1 MNDRVHPTVSDLDAA
16 ALPDDFDPFAAGE
29 VERVVPTTEAQR
41 EVWLADQLGRD
52 ASLAYNESAS
62 LHFRGAIDRE
72 AMQVAL
78 LALAARHEA
87 LRATI
92 GPDGNELLI
101 GAEPRLPLEWLDL
114 RGLAPQDTT
123 ARLEAVRQLAVET
136 PFDLGQGPLIRA
148 TLASTGD
155 DGHELVLTAHHV
167 VCDGWSLGVLSHDLM
182 QLYRA
187 ARADGPTTLPPA
199 PSFGEHALADS
210 SAELRAQREADERY
224 WLAVH
229 QGGGTPLELP
239 CDRARP
245 AGTRSFASRREDL
258 LLDASLSKA
267 VRTLSAR
274 HGCSLFATLFGS
286 YAALLARLSGSIDLT
301 IGVPAAGQ
309 AAAGLDGLVGHCIN
323 LLPVRLQVDLDAGAA
338 PLLAAARSAVLDAY
352 EHQQCTLGSLLQKL
366 QLPRDPSR
374 LPLVSVMFNLD
385 SAIPENSLSEP
396 GLSVRVRGN
405 PRSFEN
411 YELFLN
417 VSQIDETLQLECQYN
432 TGLFDAATVQ
442 RWLGLYVEA
451 LARLVADDSQP
462 LVQALAPTLTE
473 RALLAQFNASDAEH
487 DRTQRVD
494 ALIAAQAAATPDATA
509 VLSGNRRLSYRELMQ
524 RADALAVTLRQQGVG
539 PGELVGISCS
549 RSEHMLVALLGVLR
563 SGAGYVPLDPSFP
576 AERLEFMSRDA
587 KLRFVATDAGVE
599 GEWKFPAAEAI
610 AVDALAAVD
619 APPAVV
625 SGSSDDVAYVIYTSG
640 STGQPKGVRVPHR
653 SVVNFLHSMRGR
665 PGLRGSDRLVAVT
678 TLSFDIAVLELLLPL
693 STGATIVLASR
704 DETVDGH
711 ALRSLV
717 ETQAAT
723 VMQATPS
730 TWRLLI
736 DAGWRGSATF
746 KALVGGE
753 ALPADL
759 ARALLDRCG
768 ELWNMYGPTETTVWS
783 SCGRVQAPEQGIDIG
798 TPIANTRFDVVDTQ
812 MRLLPLGAVGELLIA
827 GEGVTLGYLDRPQLS
842 AERFIADPLGAPGA
856 WRYRTGDL
864 GRWRNDG
871 TLECL
876 GRIDHQIKLR
886 GYRIELGDIEGNLA
900 THPQVQR
907 ALAVTRE
914 FGAGDVR
921 LVAYVVPQGEAPDT
935 ATLRSHLAALLPE
948 YMVPQHFVV
957 IDRIPLLPNGKI
969 DRRALPAPQAAT
981 TAVPRSPRT
990 RTPTQQL
997 VADTMEKVLALP
1009 GLGDDDNFFQLGGH
1023 SLLATQ
1029 LANALGRAA
1038 GMRVPLRVIFE
1049 APTVAQ
1055 LAAWVEA
1062 RSAEAATAAAPVPL
1076 APPEPADRAAD
1087 ESPTAPLSLMQQ
1099 RLWFLDQL
1107 EPGRVIYNTPSAH
1120 RLSGPLDRAALER
1133 SFNAMIE
1140 RQPILRTALVA
1151 GTDGEPVQQVEPRL
1165 TISLPVVE
1173 DFSALPPAQRE
1184 ELLLARMQALV
1195 AEPIGLGTAPLFR
1208 HALYKLADDEHVLF
1222 FMPHHAI
1229 WDGWSFDLFYEEMAQ
1244 LYGAFASGGTP
1255 ALAPL
1260 PTTYAAFAR
1269 GQQQWLQSAELN
1281 EQLAHWKQRLA
1292 DLPEPLALPTDR
1304 SRPARASGEGSTQW
1318 VSCPKALADAARQ
1331 FGREADATLY
1341 MTLLAAYALLLS
1353 RLSGQHDLVI
1363 GTPVRGRNAS
1373 ELEKVMGFFVNALP
1387 LRLRLRPEAS
1397 FRELVAQVRET
1408 VLDAFSA
1415 PDVPFEHL
1423 VRELHV
1429 PRDESRSPIYQAF
1442 FSFQDARQRIRQW
1455 GALKQEQVLLFQP
1468 GTAED
1473 LGLWFLEHDGGL
1485 TGGLSYSTDLFEA
1498 GTAERFG
1505 ERFGVLLAAAL
1516 ASPDR
1521 RIDELELA
1529 TPAEQAMLS
1538 RAGIGASLTLPP
1550 AATVTTLIDAQV
1562 QRTPQADAV
1571 VGLDETLGYDELDR
1585 RAHQLAH
1592 ALRARGVGRG
1602 ALVGL
1607 CLERT
1612 PAMLVAQLAV
1622 LRAGAAYVPLDPAYP
1637 SQRLEDM
1644 AQDAGLALLLSDA
1657 ASLQSLAW
1665 PRQQTLLLDID
1676 AGSIA
1681 RQPDTA
1687 LAPDAALDAR
1697 PEDPAYVIYTSG
1709 STGRPK
1715 GVVLPHRAV
1724 VNFLLAMQ
1732 REPGMREGDRIVAVT
1747 TLSFDIAVLELLL
1760 PLSVGATV
1768 VLASRDDTGDG
1779 HALRALLESSDAN
1792 LMQATPS
1799 MWRLLLDAGWAGRPG
1814 FRALVGGEA
1823 LPADLAATLLQRC
1836 AALWNMYGPTET
1848 TVWSSCWRVEAEASA
1863 ISIGRPIAN
1872 TTIRVLDA
1880 RQAPCPVGVAG
1891 EICIGGAGVADGYL
1905 KRPELT
1911 AERFVDDPLASG
1923 QRIYRTGD
1931 LGRWRADGLL
1941 EHLGRLDAQV
1951 KLRGHRIELGEIEA
1965 QLAAHPGVARAVCA
1979 VREAQPGDL
1988 RLVAYVVPRE
1998 TMPPA
2003 AELREHL
2010 RAVLPEYMLP
2020 QHVIAIAAVPLLPNG
2035 KVASRQ
2041 LPGIDAAVGDSATR
2055 DFAAPQSDAERT
2067 MAEIWQGLL
2076 GVARVGRGD
2085 NFFDLGGHS
2094 LLAMRAVVEIE
2105 RRLGVR
2111 LGVRRLIFE
2120 TLAQVAAS
2128 PQDEPPAVAAPA
2140 PAPEAPASAGWLGRV
2155 VKGLRG

>member
-1 MNDRVHPTVSDLDAA
+1 MNDRVHPIVGALDDNVAE
-16 ALPDDFDPFAAGE
+16 DFDPFAGGE

-62 LHFRGAIDRE
+62 LHFRGPLDRE
-72 AMQVAL
+72 AMQIALVAMVT
-78 LALAARHEA
+78 RHEA

-92 GPDGNELLI
+92 GPDGGELLI
-101 GAEPRLPLEWLDL
+101 GAEPRLPLEFLDL
-114 RGLAPQDTT
+114 RGLAPADATT
-123 ARLEAVRQLAVET
+123 RVEAVRQLAVET

-148 TLASTGD
+148 TLVSTGD
-155 DGHELVLTAHHV
+155 AAHELVLTAHHV
-167 VCDGWSLGVLSHDLM
+167 VCDGWSLGVLAHDLM

-187 ARADGPTTLPPA
+187 ALDDAPTTLAPA
-199 PSFGEHALADS
+199 PSFAEHALADG
-210 SAELRAQREADERY
+210 SAEMRAQREADERY

-229 QGGGTPLELP
+229 QGGGTPLDLP

-258 LLDASLSKA
+258 LLDPTLAKA
-267 VRTLSAR
+267 VRALSAR
-274 HGCSLFATLFGS
+274 LGCSLFATLFGT
-286 YAALLARLSGSIDLT
+286 YAALLARLSGSTDLT

-323 LLPVRLQVDLDAGAA
+323 LLPVRLQLDLDAAAA

-385 SAIPENSLSEP
+385 SAIPESSLSDP
-396 GLSVRVRGN
+396 TLSVRVRGN

-417 VSQIDETLQLECQYN
+417 VSQIDDTLQLECQYN

-451 LARLVADDSQP
+451 LNRLVADEAQP
-462 LVQALAPTLTE
+462 LAQLLAPTLTE
-473 RALLAQFNASDAEH
+473 RALLAQFNASEAEH

-494 ALIAAQAAATPDATA
+494 ALIAAQAAATPEAIA
-509 VLSGNRRLSYRELMQ
+509 VVSGERRISYRVLMQ
-524 RADALAVTLRQQGVG
+524 RADALAAALRQHGVG

-549 RSEHMLVALLGVLR
+549 RSEHMLVALVGVLR
-563 SGAGYVPLDPSFP
+563 AGAGYVPLDPSFP
-576 AERLEFMSRDA
+576 AERLDFMSRDA

-599 GEWKFPAAEAI
+599 GDWKFPAAQPI
-610 AVDALAAVD
+610 AVDALAPVE
-619 APPAVV
+619 APVAPV
-625 SGSSDDVAYVIYTSG
+625 SGRVDDVAYVIYTSG

-653 SVVNFLHSMRGR
+653 SVVNFLHAMRAR
-665 PGLRGSDRLVAVT
+665 PGLQATDRLVAVT

-693 STGATIVLASR
+693 SSGATIVLASR

-711 ALRSLV
+711 ALRALIDA
-717 ETQAAT
+717 QAAT

-736 DAGWRGSATF
+736 DAGWRGGPAF

-783 SCGRVQAPEQGIDIG
+783 SCGRVHAPELGIDIG
-798 TPIANTRFDVVDTQ
+798 TPIANTRFDVVDAQ

-827 GEGVTLGYLDRPQLS
+827 GEGVTLGYLDRPELS
-842 AERFIADPLGAPGA
+842 ADRFIADPVGAPGA
-856 WRYRTGDL
+856 LRYRTGDL
-864 GRWRNDG
+864 GRWCNDG

-914 FGAGDVR
+914 FAAGDVR
-921 LVAYVVPQGEAPDT
+921 LVAYVVPQGEAPD
-935 ATLRSHLAALLPE
+935 AAELRRHLAALLPD

-969 DRRALPAPQAAT
+969 DRRALPAPQAVGA
-981 TAVPRSPRT
+981 AAPRPSRA
-990 RTPTQQL
+990 RTPLQQL
-997 VADTMEKVLALP
+997 VAETMEKVLALP

-1038 GMRVPLRVIFE
+1038 GLRVPLRVIFE

-1055 LAAWVEA
+1055 LTAWIEA
-1062 RSAEAATAAAPVPL
+1062 RGAEAAAAAAPAPL
-1076 APPEPADRAAD
+1076 ATQPAAEAVAD
-1087 ESPTAPLSLMQQ
+1087 EATAPLSLMQQ

-1107 EPGRVIYNTPSAH
+1107 EPGRVVYNTPSAH
-1120 RLSGPLDRAALER
+1120 RLTGPLDRAALER
-1133 SFNAMIE
+1133 SFNTMIE

-1151 GTDGEPVQQVEPRL
+1151 GTDGEPVQQIEPRL
-1165 TISLPVVE
+1165 AITLPIVE
-1173 DFSALPPAQRE
+1173 DFSALPPAARE
-1184 ELLLARMQALV
+1184 EALLARMKALV
-1195 AEPIGLGTAPLFR
+1195 AEPISLGTAPLFR

-1244 LYGAFASGGTP
+1244 LYGAYAAGTTP
-1255 ALAPL
+1255 SLPPLA
-1260 PTTYAAFAR
+1260 TSYAAFAR

-1281 EQLAHWKQRLA
+1281 EQLLHWKQRLA
-1292 DLPEPLALPTDR
+1292 DLPEPLALPADR

-1387 LRLRLRPEAS
+1387 LRLRMSPESS
-1397 FRELVAQVRET
+1397 FRDLVAQVRET

-1423 VRELHV
+1423 VRALNV

-1442 FSFQDARQRIRQW
+1442 FSFQDARQRIRRW
-1455 GALKQEQVLLFQP
+1455 GALQQEQVLLFQP

-1485 TGGLSYSTDLFEA
+1485 TGGLTYSTDLFDA
-1498 GTAERFG
+1498 GTAERLG
-1505 ERFGVLLAAAL
+1505 ERFGVLLGAAL

-1521 RIDELELA
+1521 RIDELDLA
-1529 TPAEQAMLS
+1529 TPAE
-1538 RAGIGASLTLPP
+1538 RALVERASLGPALALPA

-1571 VGLDETLGYDELDR
+1571 VGFDETLSYDELDR
-1585 RAHQLAH
+1585 RAWQLAH
-1592 ALRARGVGRG
+1592 VLRARGIGRG

-1607 CLERT
+1607 CLART
-1612 PAMLVAQLAV
+1612 PSMLVAQLAV

-1657 ASLQSLAW
+1657 DSLQSLSW

-1681 RQPDTA
+1681 RQPETP
-1687 LAPDAALDAR
+1687 LPPDAALDAR

-1760 PLSVGATV
+1760 PLTVGATV
-1768 VLASRDDTGDG
+1768 VLASREDTGDG
-1779 HALRALLESSDAN
+1779 HALRALLESSEAN

-1799 MWRLLLDAGWAGRPG
+1799 TWRLLLDAGWPGREG

-1823 LPADLAATLLQRC
+1823 LPADLAAALLQRC
-1836 AALWNMYGPTET
+1836 ASLWNMYGPTET
-1848 TVWSSCWRVEAEASA
+1848 TVWSSCWRVEAEAAA

-1880 RQAPCPVGVAG
+1880 RQVPCPIGVAG
-1891 EICIGGAGVADGYL
+1891 EICIGGSGVADGYL

-1911 AERFVDDPLASG
+1911 AERFVDDPLAPG

-1951 KLRGHRIELGEIEA
+1951 KLR
-1965 QLAAHPGVARAVCA
+1965 
-1979 VREAQPGDL
+1979 
-1988 RLVAYVVPRE
+1988 
-1998 TMPPA
+1998 
-2003 AELREHL
+2003 EHL

-2020 QHVIAIAAVPLLPNG
+2020 QHVIAIDTVPLLPNG
-2035 KVASRQ
+2035 NVASRQ
-2041 LPGIDAAVGDSATR
+2041 LPAIDGAAQASTGR

-2067 MAEIWQGLL
+2067 MAEIWQTLL
-2076 GVARVGRGD
+2076 GVPQVGRND

-2120 TLAQVAAS
+2120 TLAQVAAL
-2128 PQDEPPAVAAPA
+2128 PQGDAPAGDAAPTA
-2140 PAPEAPASAGWLGRV
+2140 TDAPEAPASGGWIGRV